1 MSRVSHMM
9 SVGRRSMMNAHT
21 GLRTVSHNI
30 ANKETEGYSRQ
41 RVETTTALPESAG
54 KVRVGRGARAAVV
67 RRINN
72 PYVEK
77 QLAREMNQLATS
89 QGRQQGLAGLE
100 ELFNEHQVDGFSKNL
115 TKFFNAWRDLS
126 NNPESY
132 PKRAMVKA
140 SGVAL
145 KNDFENMVSGLNDM
159 YENIDSQISLS
170 VEELNGLTAEMAELN
185 QRVMEVEISG
195 GFANDERDRRDLLIK
210 KIGEIV
216 DVQWAEGDDGSVTL
230 QTASDAILVVGSI
243 ANRLEAVE
251 TPARVGKPE
260 GSMDIVYY
268 HHDYADPL
276 VVTDRIMGGKIGGL
290 LSSRSS
296 ELGDITKNI
305 NGLANG
311 LVTEINKYHVQGYN
325 AYNQTGISFFEPI
338 SDPANAATTLN
349 INPEIMADVGRISA
363 GLDPNRPG
371 DNRIANAIEQIQ
383 YSKGIFPGGLS
394 LADFYHGLV
403 GEIAVSANQVNSAV
417 EVQENAVRQL
427 KTLRESI
434 SGVSLDEETA
444 KMIEMQKLFD
454 ASARVIRTADEILET
469 VINIRRY

>member
-1 MSRVSHMM
+1 MM
-9 SVGRRSMMNAHT
+9 SVGKRSMMNAHT
-21 GLRTVSHNI
+21 GLRTVAHNI

-41 RVETTTALPESAG
+41 RVETTSALPESSG

-77 QLAREMNQLATS
+77 QLAREMNQLATAH
-89 QGRQQGLAGLE
+89 GRQQGLAGLE
-100 ELFNEHQVDGFSKNL
+100 DLFNEHQVDGFSKNL

-140 SGVAL
+140 AAIAL
-145 KNDFENMVSGLNDM
+145 TNDFETMAGGLGDM
-159 YENIDSQISLS
+159 YESIDSQIGLS
-170 VEELNGLTAEMAELN
+170 IGELNGLTAEMADLN

-260 GSMDIVYY
+260 GTMDIVYY

-276 VVTDRIMGGKIGGL
+276 VVTDRILGGKLGGL
-290 LSSRSS
+290 LSSRSGD
-296 ELGDITKNI
+296 LGAITENI
-305 NGLANG
+305 NGLANAM
-311 LVTEINKYHVQGYN
+311 VSEINKYHIQGYN
-325 AYNQTGISFFEPI
+325 AYNQTGINFFEPVAD
-338 SDPANAATTLN
+338 SANAALSLTV
-349 INPEIMADVGRISA
+349 NPEIMSDVGRISA
-363 GLDPNRPG
+363 GIDPNRPG

-394 LADFYHGLV
+394 LADFYHGMV
-403 GEIAVSANQVNSAV
+403 GEIAVSANQVNSSV

-427 KTLRESI
+427 KMLRESI